1 MIRIISAL
9 LLTLSTACALAQ
21 QAKPI
26 VLADNAPDRHVVVR
40 GDTLWD
46 ISAKFLKEPYRW
58 PEIWRMNKDQIKN
71 PHWIYPGQ
79 VVILDRSGAEP
90 RLRLG
95 QSVGQNVKLDP
106 KIYVDQENQAIP
118 SIPQQVIE
126 PFLSRP
132 LIVDEEGLK
141 NAPKIIAIEEGR
153 VYLGPGGRGYVSGM
167 TGDAKLWQVYRKA
180 KPVLDPATQEVLGY
194 EAVYLG
200 TAKLTAKG
208 EPATIEILSA
218 KEEIGLTDRL
228 APTGRP
234 EIVSYVP
241 HAPTQPIN
249 GQIAAIYG
257 GVNQAGRNSI
267 VTLNRGTRDGLEVG
281 HVLALYRNGGEVT
294 YREDEGDRKT
304 EYKLPAERY
313 GLLFVFRTF
322 DRISYGL
329 VMSVTRP
336 VVVSDFVRTP

>member
-21 QAKPI
+21 QTRPI
-26 VLADNAPDRHVVVR
+26 ELADNAPDRHIVVR
-40 GDTLWD
+40 GDTLWS
-46 ISAKFLKEPYRW
+46 ISATFLKEPYRW

-90 RLRLG
+90 QLRLG
-95 QSVGQNVKLDP
+95 QAVGSQTIKLEP
-106 KIYVDQENQAIP
+106 KIYGDKESQAIT

-132 LIVDEEGLK
+132 LVVDEEGLRD
-141 NAPKIIAIEEGR
+141 APKIIAIEEDR

-167 TGDAKLWQVYRKA
+167 KEDANLWQIYRKA
-180 KPVLDPATQEVLGY
+180 KPVLDPTTQEVLGY
-194 EAVYLG
+194 EAFFLG
-200 TAKLTAKG
+200 TAKLLAKG
-208 EPATIEILSA
+208 EPATIEVISA
-218 KEEIGLTDRL
+218 KQEIGLTDRL
-228 APTGRP
+228 APAGRP

-241 HAPTQPIN
+241 HAPSKAIN

-281 HVLALYRNGGEVT
+281 HVLALYRNGGDIT
-294 YREDEGDRKT
+294 YREDDSKT
-304 EYKLPAERY
+304 EYKLPAERS

-336 VVVSDFVRTP
+336 VVVADFVRTP

>member
-21 QAKPI
+21 QAKSI
-26 VLADNAPDRHVVVR
+26 ELADNAPDRHIVVP
-40 GDTLWD
+40 GDTLWA
-46 ISAKFLKEPYRW
+46 ISAQFLKEPYRW

-79 VVILDRSGAEP
+79 VVILDRSGTQP
-90 RLRLG
+90 QLRLG
-95 QSVGQNVKLDP
+95 QTNKLEP
-106 KIYVDQENQAIP
+106 KIYSEDESLAIP

-132 LIVDEEGLK
+132 LVVDEDGLR
-141 NAPKIIAIEEGR
+141 NAPKIVALEEDR

-167 TGDAKLWQVYRKA
+167 KEDSKIWQIYRKA
-180 KPVLDPATQEVLGY
+180 KPVLDPETQEVLGY
-194 EAVYLG
+194 EAVYVG
-200 TAKLTAKG
+200 TAKQLAKG
-208 EPATIEILSA
+208 EPATIEIISA

-228 APTGRP
+228 APAGRP

-241 HAPTQPIN
+241 HAPSKAIN
-249 GQIAAIYG
+249 GQVAAIYG

-281 HVLALYRNGGEVT
+281 HVLALYRNGGNVT
-294 YREDEGDRKT
+294 YREDDRKT

-329 VMSVTRP
+329 VMNVTRP